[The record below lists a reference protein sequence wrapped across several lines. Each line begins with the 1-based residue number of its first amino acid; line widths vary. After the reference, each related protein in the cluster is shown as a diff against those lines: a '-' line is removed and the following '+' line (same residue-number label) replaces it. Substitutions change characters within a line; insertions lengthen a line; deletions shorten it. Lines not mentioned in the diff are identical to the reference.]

1 MDKNTKLIK
10 EVLNAIAIVMAIAS
24 IVLGY
29 FGIELAN
36 TVPLLGIGLFAIGI
50 NQLIKK

>member
-10 EVLNAIAIVMAIAS
+10 EVL
-24 IVLGY
+24 
-29 FGIELAN
+29 IELAN

>member
-10 EVLNAIAIVMAIAS
+10 EVLNAIAIVM
-24 IVLGY
+24 
-29 FGIELAN
+29 ELAN